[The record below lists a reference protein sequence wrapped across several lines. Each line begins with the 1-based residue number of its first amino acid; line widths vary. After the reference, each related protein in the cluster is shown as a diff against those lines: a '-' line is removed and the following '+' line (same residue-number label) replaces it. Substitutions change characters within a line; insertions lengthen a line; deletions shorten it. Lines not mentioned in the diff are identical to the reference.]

1 MPLVGKL
8 TYVKAFGGGLGIVRT
23 WRSATDSDLP
33 GMGSYIFERTQ
44 QELGGGA
51 SLAADVER
59 ALAEFD
65 WVESFS
71 LRVDDGDGAVVL
83 ADVHFDPDWPDT
95 ANPDLVAETL
105 ARFGLRILEDH
116 KAQGRVQA
124 ADPLRASA
132 SVDEGGID
140 LFVFDEE

>member
-1 MPLVGKL
+1 
-8 TYVKAFGGGLGIVRT
+8 
-23 WRSATDSDLP
+23 
-33 GMGSYIFERTQ
+33 MGSYIFERTQ
-44 QELGGGA
+44 EELGGGA

-59 ALAEFD
+59 ALAELD
-65 WVESFS
+65 WVEHVS
-71 LRVDDGDGAVVL
+71 LRVDDGDGTVVL

-105 ARFGLRILEDH
+105 ARYSLHIVDNH

-140 LFVFDEE
+140 LIVFDEE